1 MVQASE
7 PATVQVLNGTGP
19 GFPPPQLNEVGIQ
32 SNGGPPDPSMS
43 GAIVPVGTAKSVLP
57 SPNFGGLRQVDTQTK
72 AIGLIQPPPDIRAIV
87 DKTAQFVAKN
97 GTNFETKILSNEKD
111 NVKFNFLRP
120 TDPYHPYYRY
130 RVGEFQQ
137 DGEGTAGPV
146 SQQQQAAQV
155 TQLQQQAATPAVVAA
170 PAIAPTKPLQKPE
183 DPLYMVRVS
192 EGMSMEQ
199 LDVIKLTAQF
209 VARNGKQFLAG
220 LAGREQN
227 RDLFRFLKPTSSEFH
242 FFTTL
247 CDSYSRVLMPPKG
260 TRERLDQDA
269 ADRQGILERCLRRL
283 EWDRVQEREAAAAAS
298 QAEAERLAMQSIDW
312 HDFVVV
318 ETIDFYDDED
328 AQLPEPMTQ
337 RDVILLNKAAQE
349 QEVAQADAAE
359 AQQDGKDKE
368 DNMEV
373 EMDEEERAMV
383 AEGAASRENGAP
395 PAAAAPEPSTPAD
408 PSRPADD
415 DDDDNMRIVRDYK
428 RPDVRAKQQAA
439 AASGSVISPITGE
452 LIPLAQMQEHMRIS
466 LIDPKWKE
474 QRDTMLSKIRETTKA
489 SDDEIGRNL
498 LGLARHRP
506 DVFGSTQ
513 EEVGALVQRSMQEA
527 QISGGDRP
535 VVWDGATRGQDLT
548 TQLKNIRDQQGQALK
563 PGQPPPMPRPI
574 LGPAPPVSVM
584 PPPPVRP
591 PGAPSSLP
599 PPVRLPPQQPPP
611 AGGVPPQPRPG
622 PPPPQPQRVPGQPMT
637 HQVAMPPPP
646 RPPQVQLPPP
656 QMPPSPQ
663 QFMGAPP
670 PMRPPVPMPPPVPGG
685 VPLPPSAPPP
695 MPDEPEAKRQRTEFV
710 LQAEDLFLQQ
720 HPGLSK
726 VRVLCPELEGYEQLK
741 GQLLEVDVGSLTD
754 TVGKL
759 KTRLAGVLQLPANK
773 QKITREGVGVMKD
786 DDTLAHY
793 NVSPDVQLVL
803 GVRERGG
810 RRK

>member
-1 MVQASE
+1 MNGGAIQA
-7 PATVQVLNGTGP
+7 
-19 GFPPPQLNEVGIQ
+19 
-32 SNGGPPDPSMS
+32 NGGPADPALS
-43 GAIVPVGTAKSVLP
+43 GAIVPVGKAKSVLP
-57 SPNFGGLRQVDTQTK
+57 GPNLSGVKQVVDTQTK

-97 GTNFETKILSNEKD
+97 GLNFEARILATEKN

-130 RVGEFQQ
+130 RVGELQK
-137 DGEGTAGPV
+137 DGEGGAAPG

-155 TQLQQQAATPAVVAA
+155 TQLQQQAATPAAAPAPVAA
-170 PAIAPTKPLQKPE
+170 PAKPLQKP
-183 DPLYMVRVS
+183 DDSLYMVRVP

-227 RDLFRFLKPTSSEFH
+227 RELFRFLKPTSSEFH

-269 ADRQGILERCLRRL
+269 SDRQGILERCLRRL

-298 QAEAERLAMQSIDW
+298 LAEAERLAMQAIDW

-349 QEVAQADAAE
+349 QEAAQADFAE
-359 AQQDGKDKE
+359 AQQDGKE
-368 DNMEV
+368 DNM

-383 AEGAASRENGAP
+383 AEGAASQQNGT
-395 PAAAAPEPSTPAD
+395 AAAATDKAPAAQ
-408 PSRPADD
+408 PGKAADGQRQPD
-415 DDDDNMRIVRDYK
+415 EDDDDNMRIVRDYK
-428 RPDVRAKQQAA
+428 RSDVRAKQQAA
-439 AASGSVISPITGE
+439 AAAGSVVSPITGE

-513 EEVGALVQRSMQEA
+513 EEVGALVQRSIQDA

-548 TQLKNIRDQQGQALK
+548 TQLKNIREQQAQGQKA
-563 PGQPPPMPRPI
+563 GQPPPMPKPI

-591 PGAPSSLP
+591 PTAPTSLP
-599 PPVRLPPQQPPP
+599 PPVRLPTAPPP
-611 AGGVPPQPRPG
+611 TPGAPPQPRPG
-622 PPPPQPQRVPGQPMT
+622 PPPPQPQRAPGQPMT

-656 QMPPSPQ
+656 QMPPPPQ

-670 PMRPPVPMPPPVPGG
+670 PVGRPPPQMPAPPQLPRPSLPQPPQMRPPRPHATPNPWRCALAPIST
-685 VPLPPSAPPP
+685 SAH
-695 MPDEPEAKRQRTEFV
+695 ARRARS
-710 LQAEDLFLQQ
+710 QA
-720 HPGLSK
+720 
-726 VRVLCPELEGYEQLK
+726 
-741 GQLLEVDVGSLTD
+741 
-754 TVGKL
+754 
-759 KTRLAGVLQLPANK
+759 A
-773 QKITREGVGVMKD
+773 
-786 DDTLAHY
+786 AH
-793 NVSPDVQLVL
+793 
-803 GVRERGG
+803 
-810 RRK
+810 